1 MCNVCVLMC
10 EIYLYSFLPLNLLP
24 QILQSFFSFDN
35 SFLLLCIRIRK
46 ANFITCL
53 GLSVRYEI
61 NKSSFKKITHQD
73 LVLEN
78 VCRIPNPCQ
87 GNPNVTIRT

>member
-1 MCNVCVLMC
+1 MCDC

-24 QILQSFFSFDN
+24 LILLNVIFFDN
-35 SFLLLCIRIRK
+35 SFLLHCIRIRK

-53 GLSVRYEI
+53 GLSVRYGL
-61 NKSSFKKITHQD
+61 NKSPFKKINHQG

-78 VCRIPNPCQ
+78 ICLIPNACQ
-87 GNPNVTIRT
+87 GN